1 MRKNPFYDVGFNTV
15 PKRAKTAKT
24 RFFLHENYINMPQ
37 NRRSA
42 RLFKL
47 IIFLERL
54 KRIDYEA
61 TISTET
67 FYLFL

>member
-15 PKRAKTAKT
+15 PQRATNGKNEA
-24 RFFLHENYINMPQ
+24 FLHANYINIPQ
-37 NRRSA
+37 ARLSA
-42 RLFKL
+42 QLFKL

-61 TISTET
+61 TISTER
-67 FYLFL
+67 FCLFL

>member
-15 PKRAKTAKT
+15 PKRAKNEV
-24 RFFLHENYINMPQ
+24 FLHANYINMPQ
-37 NRRSA
+37 ARLSA
-42 RLFKL
+42 QLFKL